1 MPEMGL
7 ALGGGGVRGLV
18 HIRVLAEFDRVGR
31 RPCAIAGTSMGA
43 IMGAMYAS
51 GMSAAEMEEHV
62 REHVVMDDD
71 RLSDILH
78 KRRHLLKWA
87 GAFVPELRGRG
98 LVHADRLLEM
108 VMGEVLD
115 SSFEDLEVPL
125 TVVATDY
132 WTGEQVL
139 FDTGPLKPAVKA
151 SMSVPGV
158 FPPVERQGRVLVD
171 GGIVNQVP
179 FDLLADRC
187 ERVAAVDAGPA
198 PRPGKSEPPGALD
211 AVAGAFDIV
220 QNRMLELKLE
230 RAGPDVLVRP
240 RFKDIGLM
248 DFSKVDDVFE
258 QSAGE
263 VARLGEY
270 LQANLPEEGTAAQ
283 R

>member
-1 MPEMGL
+1 MPGIGL
-7 ALGGGGVRGLV
+7 ALGGGGVRGLA
-18 HIRVLAEFDRVGR
+18 HIRVLAEFDRAGI
-31 RPCAIAGTSMGA
+31 RPCALAGTSMGA

-51 GMSAAEMEEHV
+51 GMPAAEMEEHV
-62 REHVVMDDD
+62 REHVIMDDD

-87 GAFVPELRGRG
+87 GAFIPEIRGRG

-108 VMGEVLD
+108 IMGEVLEG
-115 SSFEDLEVPL
+115 SFEDLEIPL
-125 TVVATDY
+125 TVVAADY

-139 FDTGPLKPAVKA
+139 FDEGPLEPAVKA

-158 FPPVERQGRVLVD
+158 FPPVELEGRVLVD

-179 FDLLADRC
+179 YDLLADSC
-187 ERVAAVDAGPA
+187 QRVAAVDVGPA
-198 PRPGKSEPPGALD
+198 PRPGKSDLPGALD
-211 AVAGAFDIV
+211 AIAGAFDIV

-230 RAGPDVLVRP
+230 RSGPDILVRP
-240 RFKDIGLM
+240 RFEDIGLM

-263 VARLGEY
+263 VARLREY
-270 LQANLPEEGTAAQ
+270 LQELPDRKGGPQ
-283 R
+283 Q